1 MPFKKG
7 QGGRPKG
14 ARNKAT
20 VEVETACRAL
30 VDDPKYREYFA
41 HRLGVGQLPPA
52 LEAMVWH
59 YAYGKPTERME
70 VTGADGKDFMPAKV
84 IIELHRNA

>member
-14 ARNKAT
+14 ALNKST
-20 VEVETACRAL
+20 VEVEATCRQL
-30 VDDPKYREYFA
+30 VDDPEYRRYFA
-41 HRLGVGQLPPA
+41 HRLSVGSLPPA

-59 YAYGKPTERME
+59 YAYGKPVERLE
-70 VTGADGKDFMPAKV
+70 HSGEIALATRVV
-84 IIELHRNA
+84 HELHPD